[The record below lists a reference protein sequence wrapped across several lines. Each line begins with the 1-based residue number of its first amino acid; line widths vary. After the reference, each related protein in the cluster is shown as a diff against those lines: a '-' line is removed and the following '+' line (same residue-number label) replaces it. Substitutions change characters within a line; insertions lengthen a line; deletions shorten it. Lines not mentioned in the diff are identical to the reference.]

1 MDANTTMTKTNT
13 EVMIASRRL
22 GQVTFTSS
30 WRTSPKKVPMCANRT
45 NIAICRKSHSK
56 QLNQERHTMLT
67 QQNRQ
72 A

>member
-1 MDANTTMTKTNT
+1 
-13 EVMIASRRL
+13 
-22 GQVTFTSS
+22 VTFTSS